1 MDEPQ
6 MLAVIIVAA
15 CFAVAFFGGWYLI
28 HRTMNRPDAYIGA
41 KMVKREEEMRR
52 QQEGSEHLLPNDPR
66 ADLPPNTNGTARKPD
81 KPDTSG

>member
-1 MDEPQ
+1 
-6 MLAVIIVAA
+6 MLAIIIVAA
-15 CFAVAFFGGWYLI
+15 CFITAFFGGWYLI
-28 HRTMNRPDAYIGA
+28 HRTMNRPDSYIGA

-66 ADLPPNTNGTARKPD
+66 ADLPPHTRGTDGKSH